1 MPMASSTKK
10 KTTVA
15 KMQRESKVREKR
27 LIKQARK
34 EARKLEASRPAEA
47 EAGADGAGEAAA
59 TPEA

>member
-15 KMQRESKVREKR
+15 KMQRESKVRERR

-34 EARKLEASRPAEA
+34 EARKLEASRPA
-47 EAGADGAGEAAA
+47 DGGGEAAA

>member
-1 MPMASSTKK
+1 MASSTKK

-34 EARKLEASRPAEA
+34 EARKLEASRPPE
-47 EAGADGAGEAAA
+47 ADGYGEASA
-59 TPEA
+59 TPTPED